1 MKTESKSN
9 DTIRKVKNSDKG
21 VERQK
26 DKIGRTT
33 KRDFE
38 KFKS

>member
-9 DTIRKVKNSDKG
+9 DTIRKVKKSDEG

-26 DKIGRTT
+26 DKKGRRT

-38 KFKS
+38 KFKT